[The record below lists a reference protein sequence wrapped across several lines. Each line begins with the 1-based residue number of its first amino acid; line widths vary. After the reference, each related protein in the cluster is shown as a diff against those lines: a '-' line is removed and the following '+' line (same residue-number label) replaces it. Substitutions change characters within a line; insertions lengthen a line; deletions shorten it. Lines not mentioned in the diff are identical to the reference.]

1 MLLNGRFLPPAEGR
15 ASDHRRGAARFDP
28 APLLD
33 RYGLGI
39 AELDT
44 PSGPLVGHA
53 GGIPGFL
60 SMTLSTT
67 DGRRQLAVMVN
78 VGDRA
83 PAQLVD
89 AYIRAFTELGTRLP
103 SS

>member
-1 MLLNGRFLPPAEGR
+1 VAEILTTVAVPPA
-15 ASDHRRGAARFDP
+15 SIP
-28 APLLD
+28 LPLLD
-33 RYGLGI
+33 RYGLGV

-60 SMTLSTT
+60 SMTLSTME
-67 DGRRQLAVMVN
+67 GRRQLAVMVN

-83 PAQLVD
+83 PPPLVD
-89 AYIRAFTELGTRLP
+89 AYIRAFRELGARLL